1 MVIAYAPNG
10 RFAAQFAAAGKRGA
24 MPWWEVLEQP
34 GLRFGRTDP
43 VGDPQGRNIIFTLQL
58 AARLYHRPELV
69 ERVLGDPRNPAQI
82 FSEPSIEA
90 RLQSGELDAAAA
102 YRVQPGPFG
111 LPYATLSPEV
121 DLSDDRRRAEYATA
135 SLTLDGKTY
144 RPEPLVYYAA
154 VLDDAPHPAQAAA
167 FTRFLMGEGQELFH
181 RAGYD
186 APGASAPLRAG

>member
-1 MVIAYAPNG
+1 
-10 RFAAQFAAAGKRGA
+10 
-24 MPWWEVLEQP
+24 MPWWEVLERP

-58 AARLYHRPELV
+58 AARLYDRPELV

-111 LPYATLSPEV
+111 LPYVTLPAQV
-121 DLSDDRRRAEYATA
+121 DLSDDRRQAQYAA
-135 SLTLDGKTY
+135 AGLTLDGKTY
-144 RPEPLVYYAA
+144 HPEPLVYYAA
-154 VLDDAPHPAQAAA
+154 LLGDAPHPAQAAA
-167 FTRFLMGEGQELFH
+167 FVRFLAGEGQALF
-181 RAGYD
+181 RSAGYD